1 MLLKP
6 NMQWTANQ
14 GIIHPMVTAE
24 FSQTTNSVVVKFTV
38 EEPMD
43 CYRAAVQEDN
53 GRSWE
58 DSCVEIFLQNPANPA
73 EYFNFETTSRGF
85 VLAAHG
91 NDRNNRQTL
100 PLDTIAK
107 IKRSG
112 TAPSIQDDSVYWTM
126 TVEIPAEI
134 FGIKAFEAP
143 LRGNLYKCADKAN
156 TPHYLSAFRIETEK
170 PDFHRPEFFQI
181 LQQ

>member
-1 MLLKP
+1 
-6 NMQWTANQ
+6 
-14 GIIHPMVTAE
+14 MVTAE
-24 FSQTTNSVVVKFTV
+24 FSQTPTSVIVKFTV
-38 EEPMD
+38 EEPVD

-85 VLAAHG
+85 VLAARG
-91 NDRNNRQTL
+91 TDRNNRQTL
-100 PLDTIAK
+100 TLDEISK

-112 TAPSIQDDSVYWTM
+112 AAPSIQDDSVYWTM

-143 LRGNLYKCADKAN
+143 LRGNLYKCGDKAKA
-156 TPHYLSAFRIETEK
+156 PHYLSAFRIETEK
-170 PDFHRPEFFQI
+170 PDFHRPEFFDV
-181 LQQ
+181 L

>member
-1 MLLKP
+1 
-6 NMQWTANQ
+6 MQWTANQ
-14 GIIHPMVTAE
+14 KIIHPMVTAE
-24 FSQTTNSVVVKFTV
+24 FSQTPNNVVVKFTV
-38 EEPMD
+38 EEPVD

-85 VLAAHG
+85 VLAARG
-91 NDRNNRQTL
+91 IDRNNRQTL

-112 TAPSIQDDSVYWTM
+112 TTPCIQDDSVYWTM
-126 TVEIPAEI
+126 TIEIPAEI
-134 FGIKAFEAP
+134 FGIKSFQAP

-156 TPHYLSAFRIETEK
+156 KPHYLSAFRIETEK
-170 PDFHRPEFFQI
+170 PDFHRPEFFDV
-181 LQQ
+181 LG

>member
-1 MLLKP
+1 MK
-6 NMQWTANQ
+6 WTANQ

-24 FSQTTNSVVVKFTV
+24 FSWTPRAITVKFTV
-38 EEPMD
+38 EEPVD

-85 VLAAHG
+85 MLAARG
-91 NDRNNRQTL
+91 QSRENRQTL
-100 PLDTIAK
+100 PLETIAK
-107 IKRSG
+107 IHRTSS
-112 TAPSIQDDSVYWTM
+112 TPSIQDDSVYWSM

-134 FGIKAFEAP
+134 FGINSFKAP
-143 LRGNLYKCADKAN
+143 PRGNFYKCADKAN

-181 LQQ
+181 LE